1 MRDAVQRSLIN
12 IHDGAVH
19 VSWRHG
25 SKTRPSLTYF
35 QCRLRFLH
43 SRRYCFLPS
52 ISRPLLCWSRCGTI
66 PNFDKNQ
73 RSKSQF
79 FIQTLLEEILKKS
92 YHKSGW
98 IIGSTDPYITLKK
111 NQKMICDPRFVVRPT
126 LIFTTAEEVLFASA
140 VNYKLRF
147 TSLPLFNMLK
157 EREK

>member
-1 MRDAVQRSLIN
+1 MMGRYMCREGMGPRLGQAWPIFSVDFVFC
-12 IHDGAVH
+12 IHVDIAFYRLFQVLST
-19 VSWRHG
+19 V
-25 SKTRPSLTYF
+25 YF
-35 QCRLRFLH
+35 T
-43 SRRYCFLPS
+43 SS
-52 ISRPLLCWSRCGTI
+52 PLLKSMWDN
-66 PNFDKNQ
+66 PKLWHKNQ

-79 FIQTLLEEILKKS
+79 FIQTSLEEILKKS

-126 LIFTTAEEVLFASA
+126 LIFTTAEDVLFASA